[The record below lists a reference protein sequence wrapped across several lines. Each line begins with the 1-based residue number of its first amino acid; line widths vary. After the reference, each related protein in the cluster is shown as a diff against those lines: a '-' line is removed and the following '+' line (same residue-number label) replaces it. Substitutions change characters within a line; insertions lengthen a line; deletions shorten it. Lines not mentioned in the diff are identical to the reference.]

1 MADQQDI
8 VRTLNFADA
17 NIVDRREVRL
27 FRDYG
32 DRSFLVGYCRRDKWN
47 WIKTNKLYNSR
58 PESAKRRGG
67 VDENDPLSYA
77 VDYIILYKNR
87 QRNQYRIY
95 RVDHYEHVL
104 QEEMADMLSQTKSV
118 KLSALN
124 RI

>member
-1 MADQQDI
+1 MTHQQEI
-8 VRTLNFADA
+8 ERTINFADA
-17 NIVDRREVRL
+17 NIVDKREVRL
-27 FRDYG
+27 FRDYTN
-32 DRSFLVGYCRRDKWN
+32 RRFLVGFCRRDKWG
-47 WIKTNKLYNSR
+47 WIKNNMLYNIR

-87 QRNQYRIY
+87 FRNQYRVY

-118 KLSALN
+118 KLSA
-124 RI
+124 